1 VSDPIAFSLFDA
13 QPEWSEIA
21 LAVAAAFLIASITSA
36 VVGRLV
42 RIVLTAIYGADHAPR
57 LTSTPVFV
65 TRAVTFLLV
74 FPVTALP
81 MLDAIGQKF
90 DVGLDQKSALRW
102 ILASGLRI
110 AIIITLAWLIIRVV
124 TGSTRRL
131 ELELAAA
138 DLPGSTERLK
148 RAQTLG
154 ALVTNVAVTVVASVA
169 LLMVLRELNVDVM
182 PMLTGAGIAGVALGF
197 GAQYLVR
204 DVIAGFFLILED
216 HVRVGDSV
224 VINGQ
229 GGGVEAV
236 NLRTIILR
244 DVEGAVHVFQNG
256 NITTLMNRTR
266 DYAYYLIDVN
276 VDFQQDTDEVVAIL
290 RKTAAEL
297 QDDPALGPAILEPL
311 EVLGVDAFRDGQVT
325 VRSRIKTVP
334 QRQWEVG
341 RELRRRIRLA
351 FTKAGIDLPPAGLHT
366 MLSQRKT

>member
-1 VSDPIAFSLFDA
+1 MSDPLAFSLFDA

-21 LAVAAAFLIASITSA
+21 LALGIAFLIASIA
-36 VVGRLV
+36 AALLGRLV
-42 RIVLTAIYGADHAPR
+42 RVVLTTVYGAAHLPW
-57 LTSTPVFV
+57 LVSTPVFV
-65 TRAVTFLLV
+65 TRVVTFLLL
-74 FPVTALP
+74 FPVTAVP
-81 MLDAIGQKF
+81 MLDAIGQRF
-90 DVGLDQKSALRW
+90 DVGLDKRSVMRW
-102 ILASGLRI
+102 IFGSGFRI
-110 AIIITLAWLIIRVV
+110 AIIVTLAWLIIRIV
-124 TGSTRRL
+124 TSSTKRL
-131 ELELAAA
+131 EHELSSGDPTGA
-138 DLPGSTERLK
+138 

-154 ALVTNVAVTVVASVA
+154 ALVKNVSVTLVVTVA
-169 LLMVLRELNVDVM
+169 LLMVLHELNIDVM

-276 VDFQQDTDEVVAIL
+276 VDFQQDTDAVVTIL
-290 RKTAAEL
+290 RDTAATL
-297 QDDPALGPAILEPL
+297 QQDPVLGPAILEPL

-325 VRSRIKTVP
+325 VRSRIKTEP
-334 QRQWEVG
+334 QRQWDVG
-341 RELRRRIRLA
+341 RELRRRLRL
-351 FTKAGIDLPPAGLHT
+351 TLTQAGIDLPPAGLHT
-366 MLSQRKT
+366 MLSQRKALK